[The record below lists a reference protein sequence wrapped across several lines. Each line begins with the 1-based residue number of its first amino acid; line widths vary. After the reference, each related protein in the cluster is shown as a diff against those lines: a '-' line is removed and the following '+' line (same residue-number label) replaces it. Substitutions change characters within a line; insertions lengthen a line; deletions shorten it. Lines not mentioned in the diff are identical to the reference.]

1 MIISHSGP
9 VLGLIE
15 IQGGEEIFAQVCTP
29 KKAHGLL
36 EHSGKLKEAAGQF
49 SQKLPKLV
57 YFSAHLHELRFEFR
71 VALQVNELHL
81 KHKRGI
87 LHIKGEGV
95 RKNLKCGSVHLEVC
109 KSVIK
114 FLLYLQNDTNI
125 LLNTEWCA

>member
-1 MIISHSGP
+1 MIISKSGP

-15 IQGGEEIFAQVCTP
+15 VQGGEELFAQVCAP
-29 KKAHGLL
+29 KKAHGPL
-36 EHSGKLKEAAGQF
+36 EHSGKLREAGGQF

-57 YFSAHLHELRFEFR
+57 CFSTHLPELGFEVR

-81 KHKRGI
+81 KHRRGI

-95 RKNLKCGSVHLEVC
+95 RKNLKCGSVRLEVC

-114 FLLYLQNDTNI
+114 FLL
-125 LLNTEWCA
+125 